1 MPPDPERAAETAAW
15 FARAASDLRA
25 ADVGLAARPPLLDHV
40 ALSAQQAAEKAV
52 KGFLAWHDQPF
63 RKTHNLVELGEA
75 AARITA
81 TSAARRACSC
91 RLSTWSLRWR
101 SVHLD
106 DRPPGLPRP
115 RS

>member
-1 MPPDPERAAETAAW
+1 LIVPDDAPPERRR
-15 FARAASDLRA
+15 ARLAYEVLWGTGTA
-25 ADVGLAARPPLLDHV
+25 ADVLVWTR
-40 ALSAQQAAEKAV
+40 S
-52 KGFLAWHDQPF
+52 GFLAWHDQPF